1 MAWIQRISRLSRP
14 EKEGFYRALIPP
26 SLYHRFDIDPLSLC
40 NANGTKVVRFF
51 CPEGDRTCLVEI
63 MLAGTD
69 DPLYSLQL
77 SDTGDYTQI
86 ELDFVIVNDPN
97 SSKFHTH
104 IDDEG
109 RETLFGWA
117 ARNLSEEKKAVEAG
131 LFPGQVRK
139 GLGISREVIYVL
151 DFFCRMLG
159 IKSIELEALFYH
171 NAITYERLGF
181 GYRTGYKEMV
191 RINDLFRAGGRLYN
205 RLHDGNPF
213 RRQASAHTVR
223 GRSWAIH
230 DRILEESDDDLLRDG
245 WESPTMYRMVEKPR
259 AMITF
264 PDPTY

>member
-1 MAWIQRISRLSRP
+1 MAWIQRISRLSQP
-14 EKEGFYRALIPP
+14 EKEGFFRALIPP

-40 NANGTKVVRFF
+40 NANGKKVVRFF
-51 CPEGDRTCLVEI
+51 CPEGDRTCLVEV
-63 MLAGTD
+63 MLAGMD

-77 SDTGDYTQI
+77 SDTVDYTQI

-97 SSKFHTH
+97 SAKFNTH

-109 RETLFGWA
+109 RDTLFGWA
-117 ARNLSEEKKAVEAG
+117 TRNLSEEKKAVDAG
-131 LFPGQVRK
+131 LFPGQVQK

-191 RINDLFRAGGRLYN
+191 RINDLFRPGGRLYS

-213 RRQASAHTVR
+213 RRQSSAHTVR